1 MRIDQYLKMTRIIK
15 QREAAKKACD
25 RGQILI
31 GEQPVKPSRGVQIGD
46 RITLNLTNCR
56 MEIEVLDVPVGN
68 VSKARSATLYT
79 LICGEDITDVL
90 ADDLFAL

>member
-1 MRIDQYLKMTRIIK
+1 MRIDQYLKKIRIIK

-31 GEQPVKPSRGVQIGD
+31 AGHPAKPSRAVQVGD
-46 RITLNLTNCR
+46 RITLNLANRR
-56 MEIEVLDVPVGN
+56 MEIEVLEIPAGN

-90 ADDLFAL
+90 ADDLFSP